1 MSDVGSASSRP
12 GNRWSG
18 AMWGGAAA
26 LLLLPWVAMRFTDEV
41 DWTAMD
47 FAIFGTMLLLAC
59 GTYELA
65 ARTTGNLAYRA
76 GAALAVVGAFFLVW
90 VNLAV
95 GIIGSEANPA
105 NLMFAGVLAVGIGGV
120 AVARGRPRGMACA
133 LRLTALAQASVGV
146 LAIAGGAG
154 DVLRLVALTGFFVAL
169 WLGSAA
175 LFRMAA
181 RGQTSASR

>member
-1 MSDVGSASSRP
+1 MADAGNASGRP
-12 GNRWSG
+12 TNRWSA
-18 AMWGGAAA
+18 AMWSGAAF

-47 FAIFGTMLLLAC
+47 FATFGTMLLLAC

-65 ARTTGNLAYRA
+65 ARSHDNRTYRA
-76 GAALAVVGAFFLVW
+76 AAALAVVGGFFLVW

-105 NLMFAGVLAVGIGGV
+105 NLMFAGVLAVGIAGV
-120 AVARGRPRGMACA
+120 ALARGRPRGMAYA
-133 LRLTALAQASVGV
+133 MGATAIAQASVGV
-146 LAIAGGAG
+146 IALAGGAG
-154 DVLRLVALTGFFVAL
+154 DTLRLVALTGSFVAL

-175 LFRMAA
+175 LFRVAA
-181 RGQTSASR
+181 RV